1 MPAPIQIRL
10 TDEEDRQLQDLS
22 LSEGI
27 PRQVKLRAMALRLN
41 AGGWT
46 VPQIAQ
52 HLHQHEHTL
61 RSTIRRW
68 QTQGLSG
75 LWDRP
80 RPGRRP
86 RWQSA
91 DLQAVE
97 DWLVQPRSYTS
108 RQLCEKLAT
117 ERGVKLSQRTTRC
130 LLQKRGTVG
139 NDCATVPHCQRIRTT
154 LNANAPIG
162 KCYCAGQKKD

>member
-10 TDEEDRQLQDLS
+10 TEEEDEQLRDLS
-22 LSEGI
+22 LSEGT

-41 AGGWT
+41 ADGWT

-68 QTQGLSG
+68 QTQGLPG
-75 LWDRP
+75 LWDSP

-117 ERGVKLSQRTTRC
+117 ERGVKLSQRTMSR
-130 LLQKRGTVG
+130 LLQKRGTAG
-139 NDCATVPHCQRIRTT
+139 NDCAAVLQSPNTRTT
-154 LNANAPIG
+154 SSSNAPIG
-162 KCYCAGQKKD
+162 RCSNSWRQKD

>member
-10 TDEEDRQLQDLS
+10 TDEEDKQLQNLS

-41 AGGWT
+41 ADGWT

-68 QTQGLSG
+68 QRQGLPG

-86 RWQSA
+86 QWQSA

-117 ERGVKLSQRTTRC
+117 ERGVKLSQRTMSR
-130 LLQKRGTVG
+130 LLQKRGTTG
-139 NDCATVPHCQRIRTT
+139 NDCATLLPPPNDQSMCST
-154 LNANAPIG
+154 NEPIG
-162 KCYCAGQKKD
+162 KC